1 MEDEEIEVMYRKPE
15 TILIVRRNPNNTYV
29 IKRENGDIEIV
40 TAKYIRENYE
50 TRWTDWSYSLTMFHM
65 DANGIALATDS
76 GNYLILC
83 MSALEILIYLYQ
95 RLYVVH

>member
-1 MEDEEIEVMYRKPE
+1 MEDEEIEVMCRKPE

-50 TRWTDWSYSLTMFHM
+50 TRWTD
-65 DANGIALATDS
+65 
-76 GNYLILC
+76 
-83 MSALEILIYLYQ
+83 
-95 RLYVVH
+95 